1 MEQTAV
7 NTATQLGTQVGTQL
21 GTQTMENT
29 GIVSTL
35 IEQYQMGGPMMHFI
49 ALAGAIAIAIIIER
63 VMRIVFQ
70 YNIDGTSFMFEV
82 QKYVLANDID
92 GAIRLC
98 NGAGRAALPRVIKA
112 GLQRASR
119 DEHQIQNA
127 IDAASLEVIP
137 KIEKRLHYLGLIA
150 NLATLLG
157 LLGTIAGLI
166 HTFDIVSKVP
176 ASERQNAL
184 SAGIAEALNCT
195 AFGLLVAILAMIAH
209 SWLSARSSTLIEEV
223 DEYSVKLIDL
233 LSARKYKHSTEETL

>member
-1 MEQTAV
+1 M
-7 NTATQLGTQVGTQL
+7 NF
-21 GTQTMENT
+21 
-29 GIVSTL
+29 VSFL
-35 IEQYQMGGPMMHFI
+35 IEQYQHGGPFMHPI
-49 ALAGAIAIAIIIER
+49 ALAGAVAIAIIIER
-63 VMRIVFQ
+63 FARIVFQ
-70 YNIDGTSFMFEV
+70 YSIDGTSFMFEV

-98 NGAGRAALPRVIKA
+98 NGGGRSALARVIKA

-127 IDAASLEVIP
+127 IDAATLEVIP
-137 KIEKRLHYLGLIA
+137 KVEKRLHYLGLIA

-166 HTFDIVSKVP
+166 YSFGEVAKAP
-176 ASERQNAL
+176 AAERQNVL

-195 AFGLLVAILAMIAH
+195 AFGLLVAITAMVFH
-209 SWLSARSSTLIEEV
+209 SWLSSKAAVVIEEV

-233 LSARKYKHSTEETL
+233 LSARKYKHSTEENS

>member
-1 MEQTAV
+1 MDF
-7 NTATQLGTQVGTQL
+7 
-21 GTQTMENT
+21 
-29 GIVSTL
+29 VSFA
-35 IEQYQMGGPMMHFI
+35 IQQFQSGGPMMWPI
-49 ALAGAIAIAIIIER
+49 AACGAVTIAIILER
-63 VMRIVFQ
+63 ISRIMFQ

-98 NGAGRAALPRVIKA
+98 NGGGRAALPRVVKA

-137 KIEKRLHYLGLIA
+137 KIEKRLHYLALIA

-157 LLGTIAGLI
+157 LLGTISGLI
-166 HTFDIVSKVP
+166 YSFGQLAVVP
-176 ASERQNAL
+176 AAEKQNVL
-184 SAGIAEALNCT
+184 SKGISEALNCT
-195 AFGLLVAILAMIAH
+195 AFGLLIAIAAMIFH
-209 SWLSARSSTLIEEV
+209 SWLSAKAAVLIEEV

-233 LSARKYKHSTEETL
+233 LTARKYKHSTEENT

>member
-1 MEQTAV
+1 MDFFSF
-7 NTATQLGTQVGTQL
+7 LL
-21 GTQTMENT
+21 
-29 GIVSTL
+29 
-35 IEQYQMGGPMMHFI
+35 EQYKLGGHFMHPI
-49 ALAGAIAIAIIIER
+49 AVALAIAMALMIER
-63 VMRIVFQ
+63 FMRLVFH

-98 NGAGRAALPRVIKA
+98 NGAGKAALPRVIKA

-127 IDAASLEVIP
+127 VDAASLEVIP

-157 LLGTIAGLI
+157 LLGTISGLI
-166 HTFDIVSKVP
+166 TSFKAVAVAE
-176 ASERQNAL
+176 ASQRQSIL
-184 SAGIAEALNCT
+184 SAGISEALNCT
-195 AFGLLVAILAMIAH
+195 AFGLIVAITAMIAF
-209 SWLSARSSTLIEEV
+209 SWLSARAGTLIEEV

-233 LSARKYKHSTEETL
+233 LSARKYKHSTEDAL

>member
-1 MEQTAV
+1 M
-7 NTATQLGTQVGTQL
+7 NT
-21 GTQTMENT
+21 
-29 GIVSTL
+29 VSFF
-35 IEQYQMGGPMMHFI
+35 IEQFKLGGWMMYPI
-49 ALAGAIAIAIIIER
+49 AVCFAVTIAIVFER
-63 VMRIVFQ
+63 LSRIVFQ

-127 IDAASLEVIP
+127 VDAASLEVIP
-137 KIEKRLHYLGLIA
+137 KIEKRLHYLALIA

-157 LLGTIAGLI
+157 LLGTISGLI
-166 HTFDIVSKVP
+166 YSFGELAKVP
-176 ASERQNAL
+176 ASERQNVL
-184 SAGIAEALNCT
+184 STGIAEALNCT
-195 AFGLLVAILAMIAH
+195 AFGLIVAITAMIAH
-209 SWLSARSSTLIEEV
+209 SWLSGRAAVLIEEV

-233 LSARKYKHSTEETL
+233 LSARKYKHSTEESI

>member
-1 MEQTAV
+1 MDTVSTVTNVTHVTAE
-7 NTATQLGTQVGTQL
+7 NTNLLTFLIAQYQLGGW
-21 GTQTMENT
+21 
-29 GIVSTL
+29 
-35 IEQYQMGGPMMHFI
+35 MMHFI
-49 ALAGAIAIAIIIER
+49 ALAGAIAVAIMIER
-63 VMRIVFQ
+63 FMRVVLQ

-157 LLGTIAGLI
+157 LLGTISGLI
-166 HTFDIVSKVP
+166 YSFGEVAKVP
-176 ASERQNAL
+176 ASERQNVL

-195 AFGLLVAILAMIAH
+195 AFGLIIAIMAMIAH
-209 SWLSARSSTLIEEV
+209 SWLSSRAGTLVEEV

-233 LSARKYKHSTEETL
+233 LSARKYKHSTEETI